1 MSPAIFCA
9 GAVLWALSIL
19 AARCARVRLRV
30 WFYSALEYTQ
40 AFLLEKSARFP
51 FPIPLS
57 PALWLGGYFERDRRR
72 LLWAHLGGLAVP
84 VLSLL
89 LFIFFKP
96 AFALAGTAVLVLLQ
110 SFPLVLQLLSRPFG
124 ADGKRHERFN
134 RYAPLSVNDRHAA
147 ALEMKKTRI
156 TALGQRFFPQKAA
169 QIPSGANTVRD
180 EGLIQ
185 RLSSY

>member
-9 GAVLWALSIL
+9 GVLLWALSLL
-19 AARCARVRLRV
+19 AARCARRRLRV

-51 FPIPLS
+51 FPHPLS
-57 PALWLGGYFERDRRR
+57 PALWLGGYFEREHRR

-84 VLSLL
+84 GLSIL
-89 LFIFFKP
+89 LFLFFRP
-96 AFALAGTAVLVLLQ
+96 GFALAGTAVLVLLQ
-110 SFPLVLQLLSRPFG
+110 CFPLVLQLLSRPF
-124 ADGKRHERFN
+124 ATDGKRHERFN
-134 RYAPLSVNDRHAA
+134 RYAPLSVNDQHTA

-156 TALGQRFFPQKAA
+156 NTLGQRFFPQKAA

-180 EGLIQ
+180 GELIQ
-185 RLSSY
+185 KLSSY

>member
-1 MSPAIFCA
+1 MSPAIFFV
-9 GAVLWALSIL
+9 GVVLLALSIL
-19 AARCARVRLRV
+19 VARCARRRLRV

-51 FPIPLS
+51 CPVPLS

-72 LLWAHLGGLAVP
+72 LLWTHLGGLAAP
-84 VLSLL
+84 GLSLL

-96 AFALAGTAVLVLLQ
+96 GFALAGTAVLVLLQ
-110 SFPLVLQLLSRPFG
+110 SFPLALQLLSRPFG
-124 ADGKRHERFN
+124 TDGKHHERFN
-134 RYAPLSVNDRHAA
+134 RYAPLSAKDRQTA

-169 QIPSGANTVRD
+169 QIPAGANTVRD

-185 RLSSY
+185 MLSSY

>member
-9 GAVLWALSIL
+9 GVVLWALSIL
-19 AARCARVRLRV
+19 TARCARIRLRV

-51 FPIPLS
+51 FPVPLS

-72 LLWAHLGGLAVP
+72 LLWTHLGGLAVP
-84 VLSLL
+84 GLSIL
-89 LFIFFKP
+89 LFALLSP
-96 AFALAGTAVLVLLQ
+96 DFALAGTAVLVLLQ
-110 SFPLVLQLLSRPFG
+110 AFPLVLQHLSRPFG
-124 ADGKRHERFN
+124 TDGKRHERFN
-134 RYAPLSVNDRHAA
+134 RYAPLSVNDRHTA

-180 EGLIQ
+180 ERLIQ
-185 RLSSY
+185 KLSSY